1 MKRILLLL
9 CCFAIVCTFSACS
22 QNTQEPSS
30 AAETSNSGSSEEVAI
45 IDDMNTGTITT
56 LGFVFLIFLIL
67 SAANRTISRVMGL
80 AGICILAVIFL
91 QARSGVNLV
100 DFSNIGD
107 SITDLGFKIA
117 AWAED
122 KLWPSINEL
131 ARWLETNFL

>member
-1 MKRILLLL
+1 MLVHRRSK
-9 CCFAIVCTFSACS
+9 
-22 QNTQEPSS
+22 
-30 AAETSNSGSSEEVAI
+30 AEGHLSGGLVVPCKVKGV
-45 IDDMNTGTITT
+45 DDMNTGTITT

>member
-1 MKRILLLL
+1 MPRK
-9 CCFAIVCTFSACS
+9 VK
-22 QNTQEPSS
+22 
-30 AAETSNSGSSEEVAI
+30 GV
-45 IDDMNTGTITT
+45 DDMNTETIIT

-91 QARSGVNLV
+91 QAGSGVNLV